1 MKLKLPYGGK
11 WLNFDVPVPKQNI
24 LSLDQKDLTPSKS
37 TEELTA
43 EALASPIGKP
53 RLRRLVKPGKRVAV
67 LFDDWTRPTPVA
79 KIIPAILGEL
89 KSGGVNEDDI
99 LLVCA
104 NGTHA
109 PAYMNEERLIGK
121 LGESIFRR
129 YRVIS
134 HDAYDYSKLK
144 YLGETKRLR
153 TPFFLNRWVA
163 ETDFKVAIGRIAPHG
178 DVGYS
183 GGSKMIMP
191 GVSSIWNVIHH
202 HSGSFPYKGILHNPL
217 RDDIEECG
225 RMAGLD
231 FIVNVVTNSR
241 DEVTRVF
248 AGDLLKAHR
257 SGVEYGDRNIWGAR
271 IGRLADIVIASPGPM
286 NDEYFMGAMRCLG
299 VALRAVKESG
309 TIIVAAACSKGWS
322 ARELLDLGWHP
333 TPDLL
338 EYDYPGLLRLVMSRA
353 WHEPDR
359 QFQALVYYVHHIAR
373 TCFMNDVCI
382 AGATGFRKED
392 AQKLRMKYYDSI
404 GEALK
409 YALKKHGRESKVT
422 VIPHYFVLPLKQIH
436 RAS

>member
-1 MKLKLPYGGK
+1 MELKLPYART
-11 WLNFDVPVPKQNI
+11 WLHFDVSLPKRNI
-24 LSLDQKDLTPSKS
+24 LTLKKKDHAPSKS

-43 EALASPIGKP
+43 EALANPIGKP

-79 KIIPAILGEL
+79 KIIPIVLEEL
-89 KSGGVNEDDI
+89 KKGGVNEDQVVLI
-99 LLVCA
+99 CA

-109 PAYMNEERLIGK
+109 PAYMNEERLIAK
-121 LGESIFRR
+121 LGEDIFRHHQ
-129 YRVIS
+129 VVS
-134 HDAYDYSKLK
+134 HDAYDYTKMK
-144 YLGETKRLR
+144 YMGETKRLN
-153 TPFFLNRWVA
+153 TPFFLNKLVA
-163 ETDFKVAIGRIAPHG
+163 EADFKVAIGRIAPHG
-178 DVGYS
+178 DAGYS

-217 RDDIEECG
+217 REDIEECG

-231 FIVNVVTNSR
+231 FIVNVITNSE
-241 DEVTRVF
+241 DKVTQVF
-248 AGDLLKAHR
+248 AGAPLKAHR
-257 SGVEYGDRNIWGAR
+257 SGVEYGDRNVWGAK
-271 IGRLADIVIASPGPM
+271 IGRLADIVITSPGET
-286 NDEYFMGAMRCLG
+286 NDEYFMGSMRCLG
-299 VALRAVKESG
+299 VALRAVKDSG

-322 ARELLDLGWHP
+322 KKELLDLRWHP

-382 AGATGFRKED
+382 AGATGFTKED
-392 AQKLRMKYYDSI
+392 AEKLEMKYYNSI
-404 GEALK
+404 EEALK
-409 YALKKHGRESKVT
+409 YALKKHGKESKVT

-436 RAS
+436 RVS